1 MSRLAFETYLTR
13 FYVHDM
19 LIKRSMAIYRAVEG
33 KRLELLVAASGFDH
47 WLRLRTCGIC
57 ISGGESR

>member
-19 LIKRSMAIYRAVEG
+19 LIKRSMAIPGVEG
-33 KRLELLVAASGFDH
+33 KRLELLVAVSGFDH